1 MMKLVHNVLTADKTN
16 AVNAVKQCSKCKNSN
31 KRWEYLEIG
40 PNKQESKC
48 KKWALQK
55 KGKCNNI

>member
-48 KKWALQK
+48 KKWAL
-55 KGKCNNI
+55 